1 MRILLI
7 RHGSTDLLGRLLY
20 GRMSGVHLN
29 EEGSRQAQLLAQRL
43 RELYRISEVISS
55 PLERALETA
64 RFIADAQGLSV
75 SLDEGINE
83 IDFGSWMGKPFS
95 ELLESDEWKKYNE
108 LRSTANPPQ
117 GELMTQV
124 QTRAWGTLERIL
136 ARYQHPQDV
145 TVAVV
150 THGDVVRA
158 LLILLLGMPLDHIHR
173 LEVAPA
179 SLSEVLL
186 GPWQPR
192 VVTINQVFS
201 NGALAPEDRR

>member
-7 RHGSTDLLGRLLY
+7 RHGSTDLLGRVLY
-20 GRMSGVHLN
+20 GRMEGVHLN
-29 EEGSRQAQLLAQRL
+29 DEGSRQAQLLAQRL
-43 RELYRISEVISS
+43 QQRYRISEVISS

-64 RFIADAQGLSV
+64 RFIADAQRLNV
-75 SLDEGINE
+75 SIDEGINE
-83 IDFGSWMGKPFS
+83 IDFGSWMGKSFS
-95 ELLESDEWKKYNE
+95 ELLGSDEWKKYNE
-108 LRSTANPPQ
+108 LRSTANPPH

-136 ARYQHPQDV
+136 MRHQQVPEA

-179 SLSEVLL
+179 SLTEVLL
-186 GPWQPR
+186 GPGQPR
-192 VVTINQVFS
+192 VVTINQVF
-201 NGALAPEDRR
+201 

>member
-7 RHGSTDLLGRLLY
+7 RHGSTDLLGRVLY
-20 GRMSGVHLN
+20 GRMAGVRLN
-29 EEGSRQAQLLAQRL
+29 DEGSRQAQVLAHRL
-43 RELYRISEVISS
+43 KERYKISEVVSS

-64 RFIADAQGLSV
+64 QFIADAQGLNV
-75 SLDEGINE
+75 AIDEGMNE
-83 IDFGSWMGKPFS
+83 IDFGSWMGKSFS
-95 ELLESDEWKKYNE
+95 ELLELDEWKKYNE
-108 LRSTANPPQ
+108 LRSTATPPR

-124 QTRAWGTLERIL
+124 QTRAWGALERIL
-136 ARYQHPQDV
+136 ARYQHAQDA

-150 THGDVVRA
+150 SHGDVVRA

-186 GPWQPR
+186 GPWHPR
-192 VVTINQVFS
+192 VVTINHVF
-201 NGALAPEDRR
+201 